1 MSKTTVQKRIDSTK
15 QYVDTLMDL
24 HSKLN
29 VVRVDLGYKKDEETK
44 KTEISLDEATQD
56 FNRMLNNRRGKPSIF
71 ENQVGYIAKK
81 EYTEDKGIHIHT
93 CFFYDGQKIQK
104 DSFKAS
110 QIGEYW
116 EQITKERDGIHHNC
130 NKDKKKYKNV
140 GIGMVDY
147 KDSEKRKVLD
157 EIVIPYMCKDD
168 QDIGALK
175 GNKRS
180 KAFTRGIVTKKKS
193 TKGRPREQ

>member
-15 QYVDTLMDL
+15 QYVNTLMDL

-44 KTEISLDEATQD
+44 KTEISLNEATQD

-81 EYTEDKGIHIHT
+81 EYTEDKGIHIHA

-116 EQITKERDGIHHNC
+116 EQVTKERGGTHHNC
-130 NKDKKKYKNV
+130 NKNKKKYKDV
-140 GIGMVDY
+140 GIGMIDY
-147 KDSEKRKVLD
+147 KDKDKRQNLEKTIEYL
-157 EIVIPYMCKDD
+157 CKEE
-168 QDIGALK
+168 QGIESIK
-175 GNKRS
+175 TNTRT
-180 KAFTRGIVTKKKS
+180 KAFIRGTMPKS
-193 TKGRPREQ
+193 KGKLGRPRTK